1 MKKAIWGR
9 AGEQTV
15 QLKEEE
21 VKRIA
26 AVREFWGFLNM
37 GIVRIQTRC
46 HIQINSNQ
54 KYDAYF
60 WD

>member
-1 MKKAIWGR
+1 MRKAIRGR

-26 AVREFWGFLNM
+26 AVREF
-37 GIVRIQTRC
+37 
-46 HIQINSNQ
+46 
-54 KYDAYF
+54 
-60 WD
+60 